1 MLDRC
6 LQAFDRPYISNS
18 MIYFTKTTIDN
29 FSPDNTE
36 NAIRRFSAKRHT
48 SLDLKSS
55 SSYIME
61 DKYFLGLEG
70 NNDLKITRIRT
81 PFERFFPKVIVSFP
95 KDSRF
100 EIYKIRYSIL
110 STFVFIV
117 LVIAVLQSFYTLI
130 VDKEFENDFIPLTI
144 VFVIFIGLTIAEI
157 KLTKLKIKK
166 AIENYG
172 TTDIEEKTKTYST
185 P

>member
-1 MLDRC
+1 
-6 LQAFDRPYISNS
+6 

-36 NAIRRFSAKRHT
+36 NAIRRFSAKRYT

-55 SSYIME
+55 SSYIKE

-81 PFERFFPKVIVSFP
+81 PFERFFPKIILSFP
-95 KDSRF
+95 KDRRF

-110 STFVFIV
+110 STFVFLI
-117 LVIAVLQSFYTLI
+117 LLMAVLQSIYSLI
-130 VDKEFENDFIPLTI
+130 VDKDFENDLVPLTI
-144 VFVIFIGLTIAEI
+144 GFIIFIVFTFLEI
-157 KLTKLKIKK
+157 RLTKLKIQNSIKNFGKTELGDK
-166 AIENYG
+166 AQE
-172 TTDIEEKTKTYST
+172 
-185 P
+185 